1 IDGGGA
7 LAGQR
12 AARLLP
18 HGTATSLPGTPT
30 RRRWRG
36 LLPHGGLPPLTRSR
50 PWHGSASPWPGR
62 ETNQRLRRP
71 SCAMPTSTTSS
82 GRGPPAP
89 PQHRPATKLHGGG
102 TPAWRRCLAPVSTA
116 SSLPQAARSLKKP
129 RRPPHPPPPPPT
141 SVAPWRPCSGSP
153 SRRCISDCPGGLLP
167 PSRSTA
173 AVFYPCGRHQIVMA
187 LFMASCFHSSSEEA
201 SNPYD
206 SPCIGTPRSSWLD
219 VMLPFRLLCPCRY
232 RGLRSRCMVRLLI
245 LNVFLIECVY
255 TCYCLII
262 DTIFLCARFYDCSH

>member
-1 IDGGGA
+1 M
-7 LAGQR
+7 
-12 AARLLP
+12 ARQCFP
-18 HGTATSLPGTPT
+18 VA
-30 RRRWRG
+30 
-36 LLPHGGLPPLTRSR
+36 RSR
-50 PWHGSASPWPGR
+50 NKSTAAATILRHA
-62 ETNQRLRRP
+62 NLNDVQRPRP
-71 SCAMPTSTTSS
+71 SCSTST
-82 GRGPPAP
+82 PAGD
-89 PQHRPATKLHGGG
+89 QA
-102 TPAWRRCLAPVSTA
+102 AWRRNSGMAALPCPRLHGELPPPSGAESEEAPSATP
-116 SSLPQAARSLKKP
+116 S
-129 RRPPHPPPPPPT
+129 PPPPPT